1 MPRLLE
7 ENTMLN
13 AKVKQQDKELEVVKW
28 YIEILEEGVDTKQLA
43 QEYQKLKKDHRQ
55 LEKSSSKQ
63 ISMLTKENTQLAQS
77 L

>member
-43 QEYQKLKKDHRQ
+43 QEYQKLKNDHRQ

-63 ISMLTKENTQLAQS
+63 ISMLTKENT
-77 L
+77 

>member
-28 YIEILEEGVDTKQLA
+28 YFEILEEGVDTKQLVK
-43 QEYQKLKKDHRQ
+43 EYQTIKNDHRQ

>member
-28 YIEILEEGVDTKQLA
+28 YFEILEEGVDTKQLVK
-43 QEYQKLKKDHRQ
+43 EYQTIKNDHRQ
-55 LEKSSSKQ
+55 LEKASSK
-63 ISMLTKENTQLAQS
+63 
-77 L
+77 